1 MRTALVA
8 YLSAAILVDLA
19 FAQVRVVR
27 RDDDRLAGISQVDI
41 VVDVLEPSQAEAC
54 ALDRGDLQQA
64 ALAALRDGRLAASV
78 SDKASSWFHT
88 LEVTVSTGAA
98 GTWCVTFVTSELVT
112 HVDGIPEADQAAPGE
127 KWGSLLKGA
136 MPLIRERTTVVAEA
150 GEHAARVRQRV
161 GEHASTIARRV
172 RAANP

>member
-1 MRTALVA
+1 RDSAHRAGAASRAGRRHPVAPRASGASAWPVERPRRMRTALVA

-98 GTWCVTFVTSELVT
+98 GTWCVTF
-112 HVDGIPEADQAAPGE
+112 
-127 KWGSLLKGA
+127 
-136 MPLIRERTTVVAEA
+136 
-150 GEHAARVRQRV
+150 
-161 GEHASTIARRV
+161 
-172 RAANP
+172 